1 VLRKVTRRLS
11 SCVNNLKYSF
21 LSHVGLR
28 GQDTCVYVCICACVH
43 MGARV
48 DAVCFLRL
56 LSTLCSEV
64 ESLIELRAG

>member
-1 VLRKVTRRLS
+1 
-11 SCVNNLKYSF
+11 
-21 LSHVGLR
+21 
-28 GQDTCVYVCICACVH
+28 VH